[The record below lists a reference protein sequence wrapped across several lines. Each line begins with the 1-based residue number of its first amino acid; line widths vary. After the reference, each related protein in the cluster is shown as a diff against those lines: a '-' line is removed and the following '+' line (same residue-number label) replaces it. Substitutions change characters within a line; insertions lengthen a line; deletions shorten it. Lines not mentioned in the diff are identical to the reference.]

1 MTEKLIENNNG
12 ELNVFVSEINHPDEQ
27 KESNIAKQKSAEQQN
42 EQPDTIDIPDL
53 ESEESAALEHP
64 AKGLKIQTPN
74 QMLNRLPISLSQ
86 LKAENN
92 SKKLKMKSNNYC
104 ILCTDQKNL
113 KNSKKTL
120 IDII

>member
-1 MTEKLIENNNG
+1 
-12 ELNVFVSEINHPDEQ
+12 
-27 KESNIAKQKSAEQQN
+27 
-42 EQPDTIDIPDL
+42 
-53 ESEESAALEHP
+53 
-64 AKGLKIQTPN
+64 
-74 QMLNRLPISLSQ
+74 MLNRLPISLSQ

-113 KNSKKTL
+113 KKSKKTL